1 MAKIKGKMLPALALL
16 AALIVLGGCA
26 AQRKPLPPEPDAPDR
41 VPEMQVK
48 PAPERSPAEDRDIAA
63 EINRTVESVP
73 GVERS
78 YSVVVGNAVLI
89 GFDLDQDQQEQGIS
103 NIKNRVAEKAEAD
116 PRIVRAYVSSDPDT
130 TARIRELADNVR
142 KGRPV
147 TEYLDEIGEIIQR
160 LTPRTD

>member
-1 MAKIKGKMLPALALL
+1 MAKIKGKLFPALTLL
-16 AALIVLGGCA
+16 LVLIVLGGCT
-26 AQRKPLPPEPDAPDR
+26 AQKNRFRLNRMHLTGFPKWRLNPLRKEVLPRTGIQSA
-41 VPEMQVK
+41 
-48 PAPERSPAEDRDIAA
+48 DIRRIA
-63 EINRTVESVP
+63 ESVP

-78 YSVVVGNAVLI
+78 YTVVVGNAVLI
-89 GFDLDQDQQEQGIS
+89 GLDLDRNQQEQGIS

-116 PRIVRAYVSSDPDT
+116 SRIVRAYVSSDPDT

-160 LTPRTD
+160 LTPQTD

>member
-1 MAKIKGKMLPALALL
+1 MAKIKGKLFPALTLL
-16 AALIVLGGCA
+16 VVLIVLGGCA
-26 AQRKPLPPEPDAPDR
+26 AQKKPLPTEPNAPDR
-41 VPEMQVK
+41 VPEMEVK
-48 PAPERSPAEDRDIAA
+48 PAPERSPAEDRDTAADIRRIA
-63 EINRTVESVP
+63 ESVP

-89 GFDLDQDQQEQGIS
+89 GLDLDNDQQEQGIS

-116 PRIVRAYVSSDPDT
+116 TRIVRAYVSSDPDT

-160 LTPRTD
+160 LTPQTD